1 MNSTLRWKWSLG
13 LAVLGVALV
22 AGDTVFCGE
31 NAAPAGKPKAAAAG
45 APAAQPAATPAPA
58 AKDAAAKAPA
68 PAAASEKTATLSVS
82 PEKVPAAMPP
92 APVPPQGPVRSLAP
106 GTLRTVDPTRR
117 VDETVSRHDMVELLA
132 VDPKLDWAKGIPFRR
147 EIWALEFKFKPMRMI
162 LVDMPQPS
170 GFMQRKQIWY
180 LVYTVTNVGKSMRPA
195 PANDGSYQIES
206 VDKPVHF
213 VPGFLLQS
221 IELDKWYPDRVIPAA
236 IGPIR
241 MREDPNRNFAT
252 SVEMVRDIQVG
263 ETVWGV
269 ATWEDIDPR
278 TDRFSVYVNGLTNA
292 YRWTDDTAKVKPGSP
307 LGTGRRLLRKTLKLN
322 FWRPGD
328 EFNPKEREIR
338 YGIPG
343 ELDYEWVYR

>member
-1 MNSTLRWKWSLG
+1 M
-13 LAVLGVALV
+13 
-22 AGDTVFCGE
+22 
-31 NAAPAGKPKAAAAG
+31 
-45 APAAQPAATPAPA
+45 
-58 AKDAAAKAPA
+58 
-68 PAAASEKTATLSVS
+68 
-82 PEKVPAAMPP
+82 
-92 APVPPQGPVRSLAP
+92 
-106 GTLRTVDPTRR
+106 RR
-117 VDETVSRHDMVELLA
+117 VDETVSRHDMVEVLA
-132 VDPKLDWAKGIPFRR
+132 VDPMLDWAKSIAFRR

-162 LVDMPQPS
+162 YVDLPQPS

-180 LVYTVTNVGKSMRPA
+180 LVYTVTNAGKTIRPV
-195 PANDGSYQIES
+195 PAEDGSYELES
-206 VDKPVHF
+206 VDKPIHF
-213 VPGFLLQS
+213 VPGFLLHS
-221 IELDKWYPDRVIPAA
+221 IQWDKWYPDRVIPAA

-241 MREDPNRNFAT
+241 TREDPNRPLANT
-252 SVEMVRDIQVG
+252 VEMVRDIQVG

-292 YRWTDDTAKVKPGSP
+292 YRWTDDTAKVKPKSP

-328 EFNPKEREIR
+328 EFDPKEREIR